1 MIKNSIRSIISLLMI
16 FVLSA
21 NIYAEEI
28 IFDSFENAPIDYT
41 AETENTGA
49 AKNASEINY
58 KETASDNIVPER
70 QYVTSLNGV
79 PIIVAKQKVD
89 ISSEFSSVGPIKKY
103 VVEPRGYAK
112 VSKKGI
118 LVGKK
123 PGKITINAV
132 DTSGNIVKTIERVVY
147 QPRLSPMTA
156 TKIGEIIYAEDYL
169 KGDSDYLYKP
179 TRWSISKSLATIDYQ
194 TGKIVVGQEGK
205 HGKAAVT
212 VYYGEGKNA
221 AKYKATLNV
230 KLPYLS
236 VTKLTMK
243 AGTSK
248 KIKLYNAPA
257 GVPVYWDSSK
267 EKVATVND
275 DGKIKAK
282 REGKCEI
289 TARAGEYEYT
299 CKLTVKDDD

>member
-1 MIKNSIRSIISLLMI
+1 MIKNSIRSVITLLMI

-28 IFDSFENAPIDYT
+28 VFDSFENTSTDF
-41 AETENTGA
+41 A
-49 AKNASEINY
+49 AKAENFDALQNVSSNSV
-58 KETASDNIVPER
+58 SDNVVPEK
-70 QYVTSLNGV
+70 QYVTALNGV
-79 PIIVAKQKVD
+79 PIVVAKQKVD

-103 VVEPRGYAK
+103 VVDPKGYAK

-123 PGKITINAV
+123 PGKVTINAV
-132 DTSGNIVKTIERVVY
+132 DTSGSIVKTIERVVY
-147 QPRLSPMTA
+147 QPRLSPMTI
-156 TKIGEIIYAEDYL
+156 TKRGEVIHAEDYL

-179 TRWSISKSLATIDYQ
+179 TSWSISKSLATIDSQ
-194 TGKIVVGQEGK
+194 TGKIVAGQEGK
-205 HGKAAVT
+205 HGKATVT
-212 VYYGEGKNA
+212 VYFGEGRNA
-221 AKYKATLNV
+221 AKYKASLNV

-236 VTKLTMK
+236 ATKLTMK

-248 KIKLYNAPA
+248 KLKLYNAPA
-257 GVPVYWDSSK
+257 GVPIYWDSSK
-267 EKVATVND
+267 TKVATVND

-289 TARAGEYEYT
+289 TAKAGEYEYT
-299 CKLTVKDDD
+299 CKLTVKDDED